1 MLTIILFCFILK
13 TDIVAN
19 RMFGSNVHQTSYLK
33 LLLWEKLKMNF
44 LKKNILTIS
53 LALIFC
59 LGLGSAEALAQT
71 QMIEDGR
78 STVFYTAMSKG
89 SDTFQAVK
97 SLIFLVGGFGLVA
110 LAFFAVFGKLKWTWF
125 ASLAVGLAILAA
137 AGAIIDYATNTNGV
151 GTSTANTGSWTGD
164 SLTGSPT
171 QVKP

>member
-19 RMFGSNVHQTSYLK
+19 RKFGSNVHQTSYWK

-59 LGLGSAEALAQT
+59 LGLGSAEALAQA
-71 QMIEDGR
+71 QMIGGGD
-78 STVFYTAMSKG
+78 STVFGTALSKG
-89 SDTFQAVK
+89 SNLFKNVR
-97 SLIFLVGGFGLVA
+97 SVIFLVGGFGLVA

-137 AGAIIDYATNTNGV
+137 AGSIIDYATTD
-151 GTSTANTGSWTGD
+151 SGSGSLSGD
-164 SLTGSPT
+164 NYLGDTLTGGPA
-171 QVKP
+171 QVNP